1 VPMSLTQTTTKMQT
15 LTLQE
20 LFGVNAVQTADEL
33 IIKKSDLSAVGLT
46 PTANNRAEQLF
57 VAILLKALEN
67 FQGLITDENNIPIT
81 DENNFPIEYDN
92 RNIWELLEI
101 FRWGT
106 YFPEGTT
113 DRIRN
118 QIILHSYTHEN

>member
-1 VPMSLTQTTTKMQT
+1 MQT
-15 LTLQE
+15 LTLQQ

-46 PTANNRAEQLF
+46 PTANNRAEQLV

-67 FQGLITDENNIPIT
+67 FQGVLTDENNIPIT
-81 DENNFPIEYDN
+81 DENNYPIEHDN
-92 RNIWELLEI
+92 RNLWELLEI
-101 FRWGT
+101 FRWGP
-106 YFPEGTT
+106 YIPEGMA

-118 QIILHSYTHEN
+118 QIIIHSFTHET